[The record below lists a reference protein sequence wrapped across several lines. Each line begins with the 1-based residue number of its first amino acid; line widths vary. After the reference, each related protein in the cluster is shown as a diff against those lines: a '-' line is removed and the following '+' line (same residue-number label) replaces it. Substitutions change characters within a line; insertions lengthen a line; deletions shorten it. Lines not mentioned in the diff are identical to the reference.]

1 MIQVEGMKVSR
12 EHVFP
17 GRNDPK
23 QAMNS
28 QMANA
33 ALKRFGYGGKL
44 VAHGLLSIARTAMNE
59 AGFNSDVIE
68 STLAHTDRNEVRRAY
83 NRSTYLEQR
92 VALMNWWG
100 LVVKD
105 L

>member
-28 QMANA
+28 QTANT
-33 ALKRFGYGGKL
+33 ALKPRQACQLHGWDLMQIHKHPTTTPFLRFM
-44 VAHGLLSIARTAMNE
+44 V
-59 AGFNSDVIE
+59 
-68 STLAHTDRNEVRRAY
+68 
-83 NRSTYLEQR
+83 
-92 VALMNWWG
+92 
-100 LVVKD
+100 
-105 L
+105 